1 MEIRRNALIAIVGA
15 GTMGAG
21 IAQVAAA
28 AGHSVVILDT
38 SADALA
44 RGQETVA
51 KSLAGAVKRGKIDAA
66 EASAIEARMQW
77 TTDRTAAAPAA
88 LVIEAIIERLDA
100 KVALFRELESIVAA
114 DTILA
119 SNTSSLS
126 IGAIAA
132 TLDRP
137 ERFIGL
143 HYFNPVPAM
152 PLVETISAS
161 TSSATVAEAATSL
174 MRAWGK
180 TPVAV
185 RDVPGFIVNRVARP
199 YYAEGFA
206 ALGDDVPPRTIDTA
220 LTEAGGFRMGP
231 LELADMIGH
240 DVNYAVACSVYEAY
254 DRQTRF
260 RPQESQ
266 RALFDAGHLGRKS
279 GRGVY
284 DYGSP
289 LPPPPHLEAYAPPAW
304 IAASKPGL
312 IAPLVDAARSAN
324 IPVRQD
330 AALPRETL
338 SVDGVILALG
348 DGRRLAHRPGVDG
361 LLDFTRDF
369 DTAKTLAITAA
380 NAGAAAPVA
389 GFLQAIGR
397 NVLALPDRPG
407 QLVLRTLAQLANAA
421 ADAVI
426 DDVAS
431 AQGID
436 DALRFGANHPEG
448 PLAWARRVGL
458 GRVGAILDN
467 LAADSGD
474 DSYRPSSFFAHDD

>member
-1 MEIRRNALIAIVGA
+1 MEILSNALIAVVGA

-21 IAQVAAA
+21 IAQVAAT
-28 AGHSVVILDT
+28 AGHPVVVLDT
-38 SADALA
+38 STDALA
-44 RGQETVA
+44 RGRDIVA
-51 KSLAGAVKRGKIDAA
+51 KSLASSVKRGKVDAEEA
-66 EASAIEARMQW
+66 EAIQARIQW
-77 TTDRTAAAPAA
+77 TTDRAEAASAA
-88 LVIEAIIERLDA
+88 LVIEAIVELLDA
-100 KVALFRELESIVAA
+100 KVALFTELETIVGPGA
-114 DTILA
+114 ILA

-126 IGAIAA
+126 IREIAA
-132 TLDRP
+132 ALDRP

-143 HYFNPVPAM
+143 HYFNPVPSM
-152 PLVETISAS
+152 PLVETISAI
-161 TSSATVAEAATSL
+161 TSSAAVVDAATRL

-180 TPVAV
+180 KPVAV

-206 ALGDDVPPRTIDTA
+206 ALGDSVPARTIDTV

-240 DVNYAVACSVYEAY
+240 DVNYAVACSVYDAY
-254 DRQTRF
+254 GRRTRF
-260 RPQESQ
+260 RPQETQ

-284 DYGSP
+284 YYGLP
-289 LPPPPHLEAYAPPAW
+289 LPRPPYMAAYDPPAS
-304 IAASKPGL
+304 IAASDAGL
-312 IAPLVDAARSAN
+312 IAPLVDAARAAN

-330 AALPRETL
+330 ITLPRETL

-348 DGRRLAHRPGVDG
+348 DGQQLAHRAGVDV
-361 LLDFTRDF
+361 LLDFARDF
-369 DTAKTLAITAA
+369 YTAKTLAIVAA
-380 NAGAAAPVA
+380 NDSAAAAAA

-397 NVLALPDRPG
+397 KVLTLPDRSG

-421 ADAVI
+421 ADAVV

-431 AQGID
+431 AQAVN

-448 PLAWARRVGL
+448 PLAWAQRVGR
-458 GRVGAILDN
+458 GRVGAILQN
-467 LAADSGD
+467 LAVDSGD
-474 DSYRPSSFFAHDD
+474 DSYLPSSFFAHDA